1 MPSSHPEL
9 KSESDGRQNL
19 LLTGRPGIGKTTLI
33 RAIVEKLGPSKA
45 GGFWSK
51 EIREG
56 GCRVGFSIE
65 TLSGQTGVLAH
76 CGLNS
81 GPRLGRYF
89 VNIKDINEIVVPALV
104 NARQSDKLIII
115 DEIAKMELF
124 SKEFAREVW
133 RCLDSQR
140 VVATIQQRRDEF
152 LDEVR
157 ARKDVRL
164 LELTV
169 SNRNEMQRRI
179 IAILGI

>member
-1 MPSSHPEL
+1 MPSTRSEFDSEL
-9 KSESDGRQNL
+9 DGRKNL
-19 LLTGRPGIGKTTLI
+19 LLTGRPGVGKTTLI

-56 GCRVGFSIE
+56 GRRVGFSIE
-65 TLSGQTGVLAH
+65 TLSGQTGILAH
-76 CGLNS
+76 CGLSS
-81 GPRLGRYF
+81 GPRLGRYI
-89 VNIKDINEIVVPALV
+89 VNIKDINEIAVPALV

-124 SKEFAREVW
+124 SREFAHEVR
-133 RCLDSQR
+133 RCLDNRR
-140 VVATIQQRRDEF
+140 VVATIQQRRDKF

-157 ARKDVRL
+157 ARNDVRL

-169 SNRNEMQRRI
+169 SNRNEMQRKI
-179 IAILGI
+179 IALLDT

>member
-1 MPSSHPEL
+1 MLSPRPEF

-33 RAIVEKLGPSKA
+33 RTIVEKLGSKRA

-56 GCRVGFSIE
+56 GRRVGFSIE

-89 VNIKDINEIVVPALV
+89 INMKDINEIAVPALV
-104 NARQSDKLIII
+104 NARQADKLIII

-124 SKEFAREVW
+124 SKEFAREVR
-133 RCLDSQR
+133 RCLDSRR

-157 ARKDVRL
+157 ARKDVKL
-164 LELTV
+164 LELTAD
-169 SNRNEMQRRI
+169 NRNEMPRRI
-179 IAILGI
+179 MALLGI

>member
-1 MPSSHPEL
+1 MPSPRPEF

-56 GCRVGFSIE
+56 GRRVGFSIE
-65 TLSGQTGVLAH
+65 TLTGQTGILAH
-76 CGLNS
+76 CELSS

-89 VNIKDINEIVVPALV
+89 VNIKDINEIAVPALV
-104 NARQSDKLIII
+104 SARKSNKLIII

-124 SKEFAREVW
+124 SKEFAREV
-133 RCLDSQR
+133 RLCLDNQR
-140 VVATIQQRRDEF
+140 VIATIQQRRDKF

-157 ARKDVRL
+157 ARRDVRL

>member
-1 MPSSHPEL
+1 MPSPQPEFR
-9 KSESDGRQNL
+9 SELDVRKNL

-33 RAIVEKLGPSKA
+33 RALVEKLSPSKA

-56 GCRVGFSIE
+56 GRRVGFSIE

-76 CGLNS
+76 CGLSS

-89 VNIKDINEIVVPALV
+89 VNIKDINEIAVPSLV
-104 NARQSDKLIII
+104 SARESDKLIII

-124 SKEFAREVW
+124 SREFACEVR
-133 RCLDSQR
+133 RCLDSRR
-140 VVATIQQRRDEF
+140 VIATIQQRREKF

-157 ARKDVRL
+157 ARNDVRL

-169 SNRNEMQRRI
+169 SNRNEMPRKI
-179 IAILGI
+179 IALLGI